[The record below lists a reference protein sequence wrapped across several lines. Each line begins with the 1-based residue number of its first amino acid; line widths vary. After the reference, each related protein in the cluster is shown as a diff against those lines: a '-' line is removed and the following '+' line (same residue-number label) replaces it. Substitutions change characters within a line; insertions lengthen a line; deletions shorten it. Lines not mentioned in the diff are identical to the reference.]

1 MRHRWRIRPM
11 IEALPAVVPFVGPE
25 AQERAR
31 GKPFRARIGA
41 NECLFGPS
49 PMAVEAMAGAG
60 AEIWKYGDP
69 EGYDLRHAIAAHHG
83 VSPENVVLGGGIDGL
98 LGNVVRMFVEPGI
111 SVVTS
116 DGAYPTF
123 NFHVLGHG
131 GDLVRVPYAND
142 REDIGALVE
151 AAGRT
156 NASLLYLS
164 NPDNPMGTW
173 WLARDI
179 SVLLNAM
186 PDHCLLLLD
195 EAYCEYAP
203 GDALLPFD
211 VSDRRLLRFR
221 TFSKAYGMAGARVGY
236 CIGHRDLIAEFEK
249 VRDHYG
255 MNRTAEIGAI
265 AALADQS
272 WLSET
277 VRKTAAARRR
287 ISEIGRA
294 NGLLPLESAT
304 NFVTLDCRRGPL
316 FAKAVMEAMLA
327 RGIFIRMPG
336 VEPLSRCIRVSAGPA
351 EELDLFEEALPLA
364 LVDAQ
369 QATRET

>member
-31 GKPFRARIGA
+31 GKPFLARIGA

-49 PMAVEAMAGAG
+49 PAAVEAMAQAG
-60 AEIWKYGDP
+60 RDIWKYGDP
-69 EGYDLRHAIAAHHG
+69 EGHDLRHAIADHHG
-83 VSPENVVLGGGIDGL
+83 VLPENVVLGSGIDGL
-98 LGNVVRMFVEPGI
+98 LGHVVRMFVEPGV

-131 GDLVRVPYAND
+131 GDLVRIPYAND
-142 REDIGALVE
+142 REDIGALVD
-151 AAGRT
+151 AAGLT

-179 SVLLNAM
+179 AVLLNAM

-195 EAYCEYAP
+195 EAYCEFAP
-203 GDALLPFD
+203 TEALLPID
-211 VSDRRLLRFR
+211 VSDPRVLRFR
-221 TFSKAYGMAGARVGY
+221 TFSKAYGMAGGRVGY
-236 CIGHRDLIAEFEK
+236 CIGNRELIAQFEK

-265 AALADQS
+265 AALADQA
-272 WLSET
+272 WLAET

-294 NGLLPLESAT
+294 NGLSPLESAA
-304 NFVTLDCRRGPL
+304 NFVTLDCRRGPQ
-316 FAKAVMEAMLA
+316 FARAVLEAMLA
-327 RGIFIRMPG
+327 RGVFIRMPG
-336 VEPLSRCIRVSAGPA
+336 VEPLSRCIRVSAGQPA
-351 EELDLFEEALPLA
+351 DLDMFEEALPLA

-369 QATRET
+369 HASAD